1 MQTSVNDLTLSQSFL
16 MKVINGMPDPIFI
29 KDRQHRWLFLNDAFC
44 EFLGHSR
51 ETLLGKSD
59 YDFFPQHQSEVFW
72 RQDEL
77 TFTTGRPQENEES
90 FTNIR
95 GETYV
100 IATKKSVFV
109 DDTGNTL
116 LIGSIRDISAAKRVE
131 NERQQIEAER
141 QRSAL
146 ALQQREEQV
155 RLFIEHTPAAVAM
168 LDREMRYLMVSR
180 RWLEDYG
187 LGDRDIQGCCH
198 YDLFP
203 EVPDRWREVHQRC
216 LAGAVECCDEEVFAR
231 ADGTADWLKWE
242 VRPWY
247 ERTGEVGGLIMFTQ
261 VITKRKQAELA
272 LQQANEELECRVEV
286 RTAKLQQ
293 LVARLQQEI
302 GDREASEERFRAIFE
317 NSGMGIAVV
326 GPDLKF
332 RQANSCWQQLLGY
345 NAAELPTMTPQDL
358 TLPED
363 WAIEE
368 PLCLACIMGT
378 RDSFQRERR
387 FLCADGTL
395 VWANLTVSTIRDA
408 RGQFQFFVAMVE
420 DITERKRAEDE
431 RQQAESERDRFFTL
445 AGDMLGIA
453 GVDGY
458 FKRINPAFEHTLGY
472 TTEELT
478 AQPFLDFVH
487 PEDQSTTAA
496 EAAKLLSGKG
506 SISFE
511 NRYRCKDGSYR
522 WLSWTSTPYAQ
533 EGLIY
538 ATARDITERQ
548 QTEEALKASEA
559 QYRDL
564 VQTANCIIL
573 RWDTTGTV
581 RFINDYGARF
591 FGFAT
596 GELIGQ
602 NVVGTIVPETE
613 TSGRDLQMLMIAIHQ
628 HPEDYAHNEN
638 ENRCQ
643 DGRRVWIAWANKP
656 ILDEQNQLVEIL
668 SVGTDATERKQT
680 EEALR
685 QSQKRYATLAATV
698 PVGIFRTDAEGGCIY
713 VNQRWCQ
720 ITGLTPSTAKGI
732 GWAGAIHPEDSD
744 RVSLVWQQSIQAKQA
759 FRLEYRFQRPDGS
772 ISWVF
777 GQAVAE
783 KGIEGGVVGYVGTVT
798 DISER
803 KLVEEERKQAEAQ
816 LQQQTTDLAAALQ
829 ELQRTQAQ
837 MVQSEKMSSLGQ
849 LVAGVAHEIN
859 NPVNFIYGNLSHAR
873 TYTQDL
879 LGLVQLYQ
887 EYYTTPV
894 PAIAAEA
901 EAIDLEFL
909 LEDLPKLLDSMQ
921 VGAERIQ
928 KIVTSLRTF
937 SRMDEAEVKAV
948 DLHDGIDSTVM
959 ILQHRLKAK
968 SDRIEIPVIK
978 HYGDLPRVE
987 CYVGQLNQVFMN
999 ILSNAIDALEEALEQ
1014 GKHFIPTIQIQTE
1027 LTPHQEA
1034 IIRISDNGLGI
1045 LAAIQQR
1052 LFDPFFTT
1060 KAVGKGTGMGL
1071 SISYQ
1076 IVTEKHGG
1084 SLACTSQLGQGTEF
1098 VITIPL
1104 HQAAHLN

>member
-16 MKVINGMPDPIFI
+16 MKVINGIPDPIFI

-59 YDFFPQHQSEVFW
+59 YDFFPQQQAEVFW
-72 RQDEL
+72 QQDEL
-77 TFTTGRPQENEES
+77 TFTTGVPQENEES
-90 FTNIR
+90 LTNAR
-95 GETYV
+95 GETHIV
-100 IATKKSVFV
+100 ATKKSVFE

-116 LIGSIRDISAAKRVE
+116 LIGTIRDINDRKQIEV
-131 NERQQIEAER
+131 ERQQ
-141 QRSAL
+141 SAL
-146 ALQQREEQV
+146 ALHQREEQV
-155 RLFIEHTPAAVAM
+155 RLFVEHTPAAVAM
-168 LDREMRYLMVSR
+168 LDREMRYLLVSC

-198 YDLFP
+198 YDIFP
-203 EVPDRWREVHQRC
+203 EVPDRWKEIHQRC
-216 LAGAVECCDEEVFAR
+216 LGGAVECCDEEAFLR

-247 ERTGEVGGLIMFTQ
+247 DRTGEVGGLIMFTQ

-272 LQQANEELECRVEV
+272 LQQANEELELRVEV

-293 LVARLQQEI
+293 LVARLQQEMS
-302 GDREASEERFRAIFE
+302 DREASEERFRAIFE
-317 NSGMGIAVV
+317 NSGMGIAVI

-332 RQANSCWQQLLGY
+332 RQANACWQQLLGY
-345 NAAELPTMTPQDL
+345 SATASPDRTLQDL

-363 WAIEE
+363 WAIEQ
-368 PLCLACIMGT
+368 PLVLACVMGT
-378 RDSFQRERR
+378 RDTFQREQQ
-387 FLCADGTL
+387 FLRADGTL
-395 VWANLTVSTIRDA
+395 VWANLTVSAIRDSV
-408 RGQFQFFVAMVE
+408 GQFQFFVAMLQ
-420 DITERKRAEDE
+420 DISEAKRDEVVRK
-431 RQQAESERDRFFTL
+431 QAEAERDRFFTL

-453 GVDGY
+453 GVDGH
-458 FKRINPAFEHTLGY
+458 FKRINPAFEQTLGY
-472 TTEELT
+472 SAEELM
-478 AQPFLDFVH
+478 AQPFIDFVH
-487 PEDQSTTAA
+487 PEDRGTTTA
-496 EAAKLLSGKG
+496 EAAQLLQGAG
-506 SISFE
+506 STAFE

-522 WLSWTSTPYAQ
+522 WLAWTSTPYAQ

-538 ATARDITERQ
+538 ATARDITERK

-573 RWDTTGTV
+573 RWDTTGTI
-581 RFINDYGARF
+581 RFINDYGTRF
-591 FGFAT
+591 FGFEP
-596 GELIGQ
+596 GELIGR
-602 NVVGTIVPETE
+602 NVVGTIVPDTE

-638 ENRCQ
+638 ENCCQ

-656 ILDEQNQLVEIL
+656 ILNEHNQLVEIL
-668 SVGTDATERKQT
+668 SIGTDATERKQT

-698 PVGIFRTDAEGGCIY
+698 PVGIFRTDLDGKCIY

-720 ITGLTPSTAKGI
+720 MAGLTLSTAKGS
-732 GWAGAIHPEDSD
+732 GWVEAIHPEDRD
-744 RVSLVWQQSIQAKQA
+744 RVDLAWQQTIQAKQA
-759 FRLEYRFQRPDGS
+759 FRLEYRFLRPDGS
-772 ISWVF
+772 TCWVF
-777 GQAVAE
+777 GQVVAE
-783 KGIEGGVVGYVGTVT
+783 KGIEGEVVGYVGTVT

-803 KLVEEERKQAEAQ
+803 KLVEEERRQAEAQ
-816 LQQQTTDLAAALQ
+816 LQQQTADLATALQ

-837 MVQSEKMSSLGQ
+837 MIQGEKMSSLGQ

-887 EYYTTPV
+887 THYSNPV

-948 DLHDGIDSTVM
+948 DLHDGIDSTLM

-968 SDRIEIPVIK
+968 SDRVEILVIK

-999 ILSNAIDALEEALEQ
+999 ILSNAIDALEDALEAALDQ
-1014 GKHFIPTIQIQTE
+1014 GQSLTPMIQIHTE
-1027 LTPHQEA
+1027 LGPNDTA
-1034 IIRISDNGLGI
+1034 IVRIVDNGPGI
-1045 LAAIQQR
+1045 PAAIQQR

-1076 IVTEKHGG
+1076 IVAEKHGG
-1084 SLACTSQLGQGTEF
+1084 SLSCHSESGQGTEF
-1098 VITIPL
+1098 VIAIPL

>member
-16 MKVINGMPDPIFI
+16 MKVINGIPDPIFI

-44 EFLGHSR
+44 DFLGHSR
-51 ETLLGKSD
+51 EVLLGKSD
-59 YDFFPQHQSEVFW
+59 YDFFPQPQAEVFW
-72 RQDEL
+72 QQDEL
-77 TFTTGRPQENEES
+77 TFTTGVPQENEES
-90 FTNIR
+90 FTNAR
-95 GETYV
+95 GEIHV
-100 IATKKSVFV
+100 VATKKSVFV

-116 LIGSIRDISAAKRVE
+116 LIGTIRDISEAKR
-131 NERQQIEAER
+131 NEVVRKQIEAER
-141 QRSAL
+141 QQSAI

-155 RLFIEHTPAAVAM
+155 RLFIEHTPTAVAM

-187 LGDRDIQGCCH
+187 LSDREIQGCCH

-203 EVPDRWREVHQRC
+203 EVLDRWKQIHQRC
-216 LAGAVECCDEEVFAR
+216 LAGAVECCEEEAFLR
-231 ADGTADWLKWE
+231 ADGSADWLKWE

-247 ERTGEVGGLIMFTQ
+247 DRAGEVGGLIMFTQ
-261 VITKRKQAELA
+261 VITKRKQVELA
-272 LQQANEELECRVEV
+272 LQQANEELEFRVEV

-302 GDREASEERFRAIFE
+302 SDREASEERFRAIFE
-317 NSGMGIAVV
+317 SSGMGSAVV

-345 NAAELPTMTPQDL
+345 SAAELPTMTLQNL

-363 WAIEE
+363 WAIEQ
-368 PLCLACIMGT
+368 PLALACVMGT
-378 RDSFQRERR
+378 RDGFQRERR
-387 FLCADGTL
+387 FLRADGTF
-395 VWANLTVSTIRDA
+395 VWASLTVSAIRDSA
-408 RGQFQFFVAMVE
+408 AQFQFFVAMVQ
-420 DITERKRAEDE
+420 DISDRK
-431 RQQAESERDRFFTL
+431 
-445 AGDMLGIA
+445 
-453 GVDGY
+453 
-458 FKRINPAFEHTLGY
+458 
-472 TTEELT
+472 
-478 AQPFLDFVH
+478 
-487 PEDQSTTAA
+487 
-496 EAAKLLSGKG
+496 
-506 SISFE
+506 
-511 NRYRCKDGSYR
+511 
-522 WLSWTSTPYAQ
+522 
-533 EGLIY
+533 
-538 ATARDITERQ
+538 
-548 QTEEALKASEA
+548 QTEEALQASEA

-573 RWDTTGTV
+573 RWDTTGKI

-591 FGFAT
+591 FGFAIDD
-596 GELIGQ
+596 LVGQ

-656 ILDEQNQLVEIL
+656 ILDEHNQLVEIL

-698 PVGIFRTDAEGGCIY
+698 PVGIFRTDVAGNCIY

-720 ITGLTPSTAKGI
+720 ITGLTPSTAKGS
-732 GWAGAIHPEDSD
+732 GWIGAIHPKDRD
-744 RVSLVWQQSIQAKQA
+744 RVLMAWHQAVQSRQAL
-759 FRLEYRFQRPDGS
+759 RLEYRFQRPDGS

-783 KGIEGGVVGYVGTVT
+783 KGIEGETVGYVGTVT

-803 KLVEEERKQAEAQ
+803 KLVEDERRQAEAQ
-816 LQQQTTDLAAALQ
+816 LQQQTADLEAALQ

-837 MVQSEKMSSLGQ
+837 MIQSEKMSSLGQ

-887 EYYTTPV
+887 DHYTTPV

-909 LEDLPKLLDSMQ
+909 LEDLPKILDSMQ

-968 SDRIEIPVIK
+968 SDRIDIPVIK
-978 HYGDLPRVE
+978 HYGNLPKVE

-999 ILSNAIDALEEALEQ
+999 ILSNGIDTLEEALEQ
-1014 GKHFIPTIQIQTE
+1014 GKQFTPTLQIQTE
-1027 LTPHQEA
+1027 LSASGEA
-1034 IIRISDNGLGI
+1034 IIRITDNGLGI
-1045 LAAIQQR
+1045 PAAIKQR

-1084 SLACTSQLGQGTEF
+1084 SLSCTSVPGQGTEF

-1104 HQAAHLN
+1104 HQAAQLN